1 MNFSNTRENSINTKA
16 KKEILINL
24 FEKDKNFKRLYIEI
38 QIQYKSISKLISL
51 IPKTIHF
58 SITILENLIDETV
71 KNLFT
76 NIQIKTLF
84 NLLIKQQNS
93 INYNNS
99 GNIISFE
106 YKLYNLKEEIFLTN
120 ILHQSLKEQF
130 FPEFY

>member
-1 MNFSNTRENSINTKA
+1 MNFGNNIENSINTKA
-16 KKEILINL
+16 KKEILIKL

-38 QIQYKSISKLISL
+38 QIQHKSISKLISL

-58 SITILENLIDETV
+58 SITNLENSINETV

-76 NIQIKTLF
+76 NIQIKILF
-84 NLLIKQQNS
+84 NSLIKQQ
-93 INYNNS
+93 NYNNS

-106 YKLYNLKEEIFLTN
+106 YELYNQNEEIFLTN
-120 ILHQSLKEQF
+120 IFYQSLKEQF